1 MKWNE
6 KHPLSSSYYTNSHP
20 TTILFFSIQVS
31 SQKISRVN
39 IVTPL
44 VKKKN
49 LFLNQW
55 WNVWFCWLCC
65 QHLWSRCSNKL
76 KNTSALWRPP
86 LPKNRW
92 WWKSSSSSSSWI
104 WRVVMMGVPGW
115 ARIPLLPV
123 KQEVCL
129 LPVSCFF
136 ENQNP
141 TWTAHSFKNNPTDSF
156 HISNGEKQQQNCCF
170 LFSFF
175 LHYQHLHFS
184 DWSTQLQLHHDEPG
198 DDRSYQLLYSF
209 YITYLCLVYL
219 LTIVFWV
226 DRIPRKK

>member
-1 MKWNE
+1 M
-6 KHPLSSSYYTNSHP
+6 
-20 TTILFFSIQVS
+20 
-31 SQKISRVN
+31 
-39 IVTPL
+39 IVG
-44 VKKKN
+44 
-49 LFLNQW
+49 
-55 WNVWFCWLCC
+55 CC

-76 KNTSALWRPP
+76 KHTSALWRPP

-92 WWKSSSSSSSWI
+92 WWWKSSSSSSWI

-129 LPVSCFF
+129 LPVSCCF

-175 LHYQHLHFS
+175 LHYQHLHF
-184 DWSTQLQLHHDEPG
+184 
-198 DDRSYQLLYSF
+198 R
-209 YITYLCLVYL
+209 LVYNYTSQWTDL
-219 LTIVFWV
+219 INSYTFYVIFYG
-226 DRIPRKK
+226 RIHLPP

>member
-1 MKWNE
+1 M
-6 KHPLSSSYYTNSHP
+6 
-20 TTILFFSIQVS
+20 
-31 SQKISRVN
+31 
-39 IVTPL
+39 
-44 VKKKN
+44 
-49 LFLNQW
+49 NQW

-92 WWKSSSSSSSWI
+92 WWKSSSSSSWI

-129 LPVSCFF
+129 LSVSCFF

-175 LHYQHLHFS
+175 FTL
-184 DWSTQLQLHHDEPG
+184 STFTFF
-198 DDRSYQLLYSF
+198 R
-209 YITYLCLVYL
+209 LVY
-219 LTIVFWV
+219 TTAVT
-226 DRIPRKK
+226 PRWTRGRQILSTLIFFLYYISMPSILIDYCILSR

>member
-1 MKWNE
+1 M
-6 KHPLSSSYYTNSHP
+6 
-20 TTILFFSIQVS
+20 
-31 SQKISRVN
+31 
-39 IVTPL
+39 
-44 VKKKN
+44 
-49 LFLNQW
+49 NQW

-92 WWKSSSSSSSWI
+92 WWWKSSSSSSWI

-141 TWTAHSFKNNPTDSF
+141 TRTAHSFKNNPTDSF
-156 HISNGEKQQQNCCF
+156 HISNGEKQQKNCCF
-170 LFSFF
+170 LLSFF
-175 LHYQHLHFS
+175 YIINIYIFQIGLHTCSYTTMNQGTTDLINSYILSILHIYAQYTY
-184 DWSTQLQLHHDEPG
+184 W
-198 DDRSYQLLYSF
+198 LLYF
-209 YITYLCLVYL
+209 E
-219 LTIVFWV
+219 
-226 DRIPRKK
+226 